1 MKKVILVLAMVALTL
16 GMNAQTIYPTSLQ
29 DKEFMWEEE
38 DQGET
43 FKVRLLAGELSVNI
57 STKQLQT
64 IVMIGVI
71 TAKYELKNTLSFR
84 PIQVLVFESDGE
96 LAMTVKFLGRN
107 AYGTEGL
114 LISYF
119 NVNLLE
125 GEAEVEHLFT
135 D

>member
-64 IVMIGVI
+64 IVMTGVI

-84 PIQVLVFESDGE
+84 PIQVLVFESDGK
-96 LAMTVKFLGRN
+96 LAMTVKFLGKN
-107 AYGTEGL
+107 AYGTDGL

-119 NVNLLE
+119 NINLLE

>member
-71 TAKYELKNTLSFR
+71 TAKYELKNTFSFR
-84 PIQVLVFESDGE
+84 PIQVLVFESDGK
-96 LAMTVKFLGRN
+96 LAMTVKFLGKN